1 MIWGYTDRRGK
12 PIRGWSRQCYQ
23 SPGQPT
29 APHLQMGRRRGVGAA
44 RRATALCTLAPLQ
57 AGPRP
62 LAGNATR
69 AARRRP
75 PRRGRAAP
83 LARGTWPSMVRVQ
96 RLLHGCTAGRT
107 VRHAAAARSDQH
119 RQPLGPTAP
128 ATHKTMHHGRERRLV
143 FIGPK
148 AQGAMAA
155 APCLLRRPAELL
167 LLAGRQRTQAKRR
180 DARGPAETPRPAV
193 AARPPQATPKASA
206 QGPVHPNGLCQGR
219 TSVPAMQAD
228 LKGACPSTTHQFQPI
243 VRVVPRWSLEPIATR
258 SRNRDPQ
265 TTRRPGGRTGGTRA
279 QQGGRDPNL
288 RRARPQ
294 AGVADH
300 QGDRLLNQVRV
311 ASRTPLTADRLQGF
325 ITCSQRRS
333 GWPGT
338 LIDRSERYSCCS
350 SSAISLNNAPEDL
363 QLIQYDTADFA
374 SLPALDRTSNEPLGT
389 LVQETHIAAFH
400 ASCEQHA
407 ICTLYQIRKLLF
419 GPLHN
424 GIAEFLGCPR
434 HSARSKS

>member
-1 MIWGYTDRRGK
+1 MVTGYTDRHGK
-12 PIRGWSRQCYQ
+12 PIPGWSRQCYQ

-29 APHLQMGRRRGVGAA
+29 APHLQMGRRRGICAA
-44 RRATALCTLAPLQ
+44 RRHTHCATLAPLQ
-57 AGPRP
+57 AGLRP
-62 LAGNATR
+62 LAGNAAR

-75 PRRGRAAP
+75 PRRGHAAP
-83 LARGTWPSMVRVQ
+83 LARGRGPHGARAAAH
-96 RLLHGCTAGRT
+96 RLPPGRT
-107 VRHAAAARSDQH
+107 MRHAPLRDRPHRRSLRSTAR
-119 RQPLGPTAP
+119 RRTRRCTTAKS
-128 ATHKTMHHGRERRLV
+128 ALV
-143 FIGPK
+143 FIGPQGVK
-148 AQGAMAA
+148 AQSLL
-155 APCLLRRPAELL
+155 APCLLRDPQSYCFSPVDSER
-167 LLAGRQRTQAKRR
+167 KRK
-180 DARGPAETPRPAV
+180 DAMREARKTPVPAV

-206 QGPVHPNGLCQGR
+206 QGPLRYERPTPAPCAAHATRRTQQAHMDRPSRFRPTSVSCPAGR
-219 TSVPAMQAD
+219 TNQLRHAAATEIRKRHDGLEAAQVVLGHSKAD
-228 LKGACPSTTHQFQPI
+228 VTQIYAERDHKLA
-243 VRVVPRWSLEPIATR
+243 
-258 SRNRDPQ
+258 SRII
-265 TTRRPGGRTGGTRA
+265 
-279 QQGGRDPNL
+279 
-288 RRARPQ
+288 
-294 AGVADH
+294 
-300 QGDRLLNQVRV
+300 QGDRLDLTQSGY
-311 ASRTPLTADRLQGF
+311 ASRTTANKLDRLQGF